1 MPKYKVNISFDEQI
15 ITADSEDE
23 TQDIAVEKADFGWA
37 DIEVDEIT
45 KEEKWL
51 FLVKLKVIGKY

>member
-1 MPKYKVNISFDEQI
+1 MKKQRRKMPKYKVNISFDEQI

-23 TQDIAVEKADFGWA
+23 AQDIAVEKADFGWA

-45 KEEKWL
+45 KEEK
-51 FLVKLKVIGKY
+51 